1 MKSPGTQRARSTNPN
16 APVPARPGTY
26 ALLLGVDR
34 RRRIGVGRLGALAA
48 AEGCYVYTGSACGPG
63 GLRARLRHH
72 LGMPQ
77 RPHWHIDY
85 LRRIAAPLEI
95 WYSEDPCDN
104 EHAWAAIC
112 AALPGAAVPLRR
124 FGASDCACGSH
135 LFHFRTLPEFAVFEK
150 RFMPAAASRRPICRV
165 IDMAAAVPAVLQRRA

>member
-1 MKSPGTQRARSTNPN
+1 MNNPASQRASDAN
-16 APVPARPGTY
+16 AGTTVPARPGTY
-26 ALLLGVDR
+26 ALLLGVVR
-34 RRRIGVGRLGALAA
+34 RRRIGVGRLGSLAA

-72 LGMPQ
+72 LGLPQ

-85 LRRIAAPLEI
+85 LRRIATPLEI
-95 WYSEDPCDN
+95 WYSADPRDD

-112 AALPGAAVPLRR
+112 AALPGASVPLRR

-135 LFHFRTLPEFAVFEK
+135 LFHFSALPEFAVFEK
-150 RFMPAAASRRPICRV
+150 RLLPAAASRRPICRV
-165 IDMAAAVPAVLQRRA
+165 TDMAAAVPAVLQRRA